1 MGETRGHKNFKW
13 YLRTKTCCSV
23 KSSTRDLWNS
33 KLMNLWSLDLKPYAN
48 TCSINLVEL
57 RKDLRL
63 YKFYTY
69 KFSISLPENVHHF
82 TNICFSTLQ
91 VVPDKGNITHTRKSY
106 YFVLCKSNI
115 IIAIWAGILWEHLR
129 SFTSAFRMRDT
140 GSFIYL
146 PITTSTSY
154 NIFFIIVYYLITW
167 LHISIYLSEGG
178 ETMNNDKMLII
189 ITLLIIMILLPAYL
203 V

>member
-1 MGETRGHKNFKW
+1 M
-13 YLRTKTCCSV
+13 RTKTCCSV

-129 SFTSAFRMRDT
+129 SFTSAFRMKLPEA
-140 GSFIYL
+140 SYIYL
-146 PITTSTSY
+146 FPHLQVI
-154 NIFFIIVYYLITW
+154 IFFLSLYITLLLYCIYVYICQ
-167 LHISIYLSEGG
+167 GG
-178 ETMNNDKMLII
+178 GGTMNNDKMLII
-189 ITLLIIMILLPAYL
+189 MTLLIITILLPASL

>member
-1 MGETRGHKNFKW
+1 M
-13 YLRTKTCCSV
+13 

-33 KLMNLWSLDLKPYAN
+33 KLMTLWSLDLKPYAN

-115 IIAIWAGILWEHLR
+115 TIAIGAGILWEHLR

-140 GSFIYL
+140 GSFMYL

-154 NIFFIIVYYLITW
+154 NIFFIIVYYLITL
-167 LHISIYLSEGG
+167 LHICIYLSEGG

-189 ITLLIIMILLPAYL
+189 MTLLIIMILLPAYL

>member
-1 MGETRGHKNFKW
+1 M
-13 YLRTKTCCSV
+13 RTNTCCSV

-33 KLMNLWSLDLKPYAN
+33 KLMTLWSLDLKPYAN
-48 TCSINLVEL
+48 TCSINLVKL

-63 YKFYTY
+63 YKFCTY

-115 IIAIWAGILWEHLR
+115 IIAIGAELYGNTCGLLQVPSAWGIPEASCIFLLPHLQV
-129 SFTSAFRMRDT
+129 
-140 GSFIYL
+140 I
-146 PITTSTSY
+146 
-154 NIFFIIVYYLITW
+154 IFF
-167 LHISIYLSEGG
+167 LS
-178 ETMNNDKMLII
+178 LY
-189 ITLLIIMILLPAYL
+189 ITLLLDCIYL
-203 V
+203 YICQRGGNNE

>member
-1 MGETRGHKNFKW
+1 M
-13 YLRTKTCCSV
+13 RTKTCCSV

-33 KLMNLWSLDLKPYAN
+33 KLMTLWSLDLKPYAN

-115 IIAIWAGILWEHLR
+115 IIAIGAGILWEHLR

-140 GSFIYL
+140 GSFMYL

-154 NIFFIIVYYLITW
+154 NIFFIIVYYLITL
-167 LHISIYLSEGG
+167 LHICIYLSEGG

-189 ITLLIIMILLPAYL
+189 MTLLIIMILLPASL